1 MSGTAPDRSA
11 WRLLAALTALNVLG
25 YMDRQLV
32 VTLAPLLMADLGL
45 SRAEIGLLVG
55 VSFIV
60 VFALGTLVVGAAA
73 DRFHRPRLIAAGLSV
88 WSAATAL
95 TGTAGG
101 FASMAFWRALVG
113 VGEAT
118 LPPAALSML
127 GDRFPRGRLGL
138 ANGIYYA
145 GIPTGFAISFAF
157 GGWLGPWLG
166 WRACFLVLGL
176 LGLVAVT
183 LVARLADPPRRDVA
197 GVPLSAAASAA
208 PRETLLDTARTI
220 ARALRERPA
229 LPLVVLGATLL
240 AFASSSSQHAITWL
254 VTERGF
260 AYARAAYL
268 SAVIVAVAG
277 LAGSVGIGSLTDR
290 AQRRHTSGRLA
301 AFVAVGG
308 VGLGCAATFY
318 ALPAASPLF
327 VPVWF
332 LSQAWMLGWF
342 GPALA
347 AIDELAPAGRRATV
361 IGFGLLTANLLGVAT
376 GPWVTGLIGDRTSL
390 TNGLLASVGMGALG
404 LATLGLAAMRQARSP
419 REDRGP
425 RRV

>member
-127 GDRFPRGRLGL
+127 GDRFPRDRLGL

-145 GIPTGFAISFAF
+145 GIPTGFAISFAL

-176 LGLVAVT
+176 LGLLAVA
-183 LVARLADPPRRDVA
+183 LVARLADPARRGAA
-197 GVPLSAAASAA
+197 GVAPPAADAA
-208 PRETLLDTARTI
+208 GRRGTLLDTAGTI
-220 ARALRERPA
+220 ARALREQPA
-229 LPLVVLGATLL
+229 LLLVVLGATLL
-240 AFASSSSQHAITWL
+240 AFTSSSSQHAITWL

-277 LAGSVGIGSLTDR
+277 LAGSVAIGSLTDR

-308 VGLGCAATFY
+308 VGLGCAAAFY

-332 LSQAWMLGWF
+332 LTQAWMLGWF

-347 AIDELAPAGRRATV
+347 AIDELAPAGRRATI
-361 IGFGLLTANLLGVAT
+361 IGFGLLMANLLGVAT
-376 GPWVTGLIGDRTSL
+376 GPWVTGLVGDRTSL
-390 TNGLLASVGMGALG
+390 TNGLLASVGVGALG
-404 LATLGLAAMRQARSP
+404 LAAFALAALRQARAP

-425 RRV
+425 RRM